1 MNRIFIFAASK
12 MEADP
17 VARLLGIS
25 RWSSPSHTGPIT
37 AGPNHLEFFITG
49 LGPSRAQACAAEI
62 LLESSEPQSGGH
74 LQHEKPDVAIVIG
87 LCGGLTDSLPETT
100 IAVYSDCVETTK
112 GGTPCSCSRELSA
125 QITSLLRSQNAVC
138 SSVKGIT
145 SPRIAITKDDK
156 LALARSGAKVV
167 DMESYAILS
176 VARQAGIPAAIVR
189 VVSDS
194 LDRKLPDL
202 NPALNP
208 DGSINKGRALRIMLG
223 SPILTARAISANKRA
238 AHHLAKALSFVLAS
252 NFPILGRASACEP

>member
-1 MNRIFIFAASK
+1 MIRIFIFAASK

-17 VARLLGIS
+17 VARLLGMS
-25 RWSSPSHTGPIT
+25 RWTSPSHSGPIT
-37 AGPNHLEFFITG
+37 AGPNQLEFFITG
-49 LGPSRAQACAAEI
+49 LGPNRAQACAADV
-62 LLESSEPQSGGH
+62 LLESLEPKSSGH
-74 LQHEKPDVAIVIG
+74 IQHEKPDAAIVIG

-100 IAVYSDCVETTK
+100 IAVYSDCLAAMN
-112 GGTPCSCSRELSA
+112 GGTSCSCSPELSA
-125 QITSLLRSQNAVC
+125 QIASLLNSQKAVC

-156 LALARSGAKVV
+156 FALARSGAKVV
-167 DMESYAILS
+167 DMESHAILS
-176 VARQAGIPAAIVR
+176 VAHQVGIPAAVVR

-202 NPALNP
+202 NPALNA

-238 AHHLAKALSFVLAS
+238 AHHLAKALSVVLAS
-252 NFPILGRASACEP
+252 DFPCLGRSSACAL